1 MGWDN
6 LLGYKF
12 SSFLTQRLQ
21 KDNFS
26 QKRLKKISWTLV
38 CVCVC
43 VFIYTIFISIICVS
57 QEEPSLIAYNQ
68 QIYNFYEWIIFEKK
82 RHCGKWIFD
91 ISELF
96 ITSCNKDGCFEHI
109 TGGVNM
115 YLYGCQST
123 GPWVC
128 CVCLCVIRVPVR
140 KTYVKTQQTCHLIA

>member
-1 MGWDN
+1 MGWHN

-68 QIYNFYEWIIFEKK
+68 QI
-82 RHCGKWIFD
+82 
-91 ISELF
+91 
-96 ITSCNKDGCFEHI
+96 
-109 TGGVNM
+109 
-115 YLYGCQST
+115 
-123 GPWVC
+123 
-128 CVCLCVIRVPVR
+128 
-140 KTYVKTQQTCHLIA
+140 